1 MSRALAL
8 ASVAALALTVPAGAA
23 EVPAPCGPDPR
34 ERCVAY
40 SPGQIVRI
48 YAAPGST
55 LAIELPASERVAFV
69 GTSDNQLLQG
79 GTPAIRMVTAGEDTS
94 GTADPNLMTS
104 VPRTEGGTGNFV
116 MVKPLRHLEP
126 QPFTVL
132 AWWTNPTNNAREMR
146 RHTFELRTRPGELT
160 EDVPDTFFAVRFSDP
175 VGARIVA
182 EAERKAAQK
191 LAAERWA
198 AQRVEREERTAAAR
212 LVQAGANG
220 TVFRNVN
227 YDGQGTA
234 ADIAA
239 LAPARSATEPA
250 MWDDGQRTFLRYP
263 GNRRPPMPYQVI
275 PDGTPG
281 GTEALVGQSTNPDPT
296 TNGNILVL
304 HGVFP
309 MVRLRDGDSVLCIV
323 NRAYDPTGANPGT
336 GTVSP
341 DVLRVSRPRLIPRR
355 EAADAA
361 RR

>member
-1 MSRALAL
+1 MSRAIAL
-8 ASVAALALTVPAGAA
+8 ASVAALALTAPGQAA
-23 EVPAPCGPDPR
+23 EVPAPCGPDVR

-40 SPGQIVRI
+40 APGQIVRI

-69 GTSDNQLLQG
+69 GASDNQLLQG
-79 GTPAIRMVTAGEDTS
+79 GEATDRVAAGGPDGTS
-94 GTADPNLMTS
+94 TADPNLMTS
-104 VPRTEGGTGNFV
+104 VPRTDGGTGNFV
-116 MVKPLRHLEP
+116 MLKPLRHLEP

-198 AQRVEREERTAAAR
+198 TQRVEREERAAAAR
-212 LVQAGANG
+212 LVQAAAIGTLAANEA
-220 TVFRNVN
+220 
-227 YDGQGTA
+227 YDAQGTA
-234 ADIAA
+234 EDRTA
-239 LAPARSATEPA
+239 LAPARSATGPA

-263 GNRRPPMPYQVI
+263 GNRRPPMPYQVM
-275 PDGTPG
+275 PDR
-281 GTEALVGQSTNPDPT
+281 TEAVVGQSTNPDPT

-309 MVRLRDGDSVLCIV
+309 MLRLRDGDNMLCIV
-323 NRAYDPTGANPGT
+323 NRAYDPTGANPGS

-341 DVLRVSRPRLIPRR
+341 DVLRVPRPRVPPP
-355 EAADAA
+355 
-361 RR
+361 